1 MPVTSQ
7 KEPKG
12 LPKPKAWL
20 RSKLT
25 NPPTTEIIARWSNT
39 WGPPQ
44 QALNWGPVATLGSN
58 RSRSVPLSGISMA
71 S

>member
-25 NPPTTEIIARWSNT
+25 TTEITTRWSNT

-71 S
+71 P